1 MAVTVLSTT
10 YKITSNGP
18 VDDNL
23 SISITVERTNG
34 AVPNLTDLQIAQFI
48 RSQLAAFTNQPVKI
62 EKTEVIKTTE

>member
-18 VDDNL
+18 ADDNL

-34 AVPNLTDLQIAQFI
+34 AVPTLTDLQIAQFI